1 MMSNIPKLRF
11 PEFSGEWEEKNFYEV
26 FDILQNNTFSRD
38 QLNNENGFVR
48 NIHYGDVLIKYGDYI
63 DCQKEEL
70 PFINLENNLSKY
82 EDTSYV
88 KNGDIIIAD
97 TAEDYTAGK
106 VTEICN
112 VKDYKILSGLHT
124 FLCRTKF
131 EFASKFLGYKLNS
144 SSYHNQIAP
153 LVAGTKVYSINR
165 KAIGETTITYPSKA
179 EQQKI
184 ADFLSNVDSII
195 TAETKI
201 QNALQKKKKALMQK
215 LFTRQ
220 LRFKSDDG
228 TDFPTW
234 KEKKFSEVFIYHQTN
249 TFSRNMLN
257 YEEGDTYNIHYGDI
271 LVKFGSYID
280 FDNSK
285 IPFINSDVTLN
296 KFVSDSFL
304 KDGDIIIADTAED
317 ESAGKVS
324 EVYNI
329 NNKKALSGLHTI
341 LCRPKQIFASKY
353 LGYFMN
359 SNVYH
364 KQIVKLLVGTKVL
377 SINKSVIAD
386 TIIQIPCLAEQQKIA
401 DCLSSLD
408 SLIQNQQKVVTTWQ
422 QRKKALLQQMFI

>member
-1 MMSNIPKLRF
+1 MSNIPKLRF
-11 PEFSGEWEEKNFYEV
+11 PEINGEWEEKKLNSIFTKITQRNSDNQNSNVITNSATEGLVSQRDY
-26 FDILQNNTFSRD
+26 FDKDIANKDKTDN
-38 QLNNENGFVR
+38 
-48 NIHYGDVLIKYGDYI
+48 Y
-63 DCQKEEL
+63 
-70 PFINLENNLSKY
+70 FII
-82 EDTSYV
+82 
-88 KNGDIIIAD
+88 KNGDFVYNPRKSSAAPYGPF
-97 TAEDYTAGK
+97 TQ
-106 VTEICN
+106 
-112 VKDYKILSGLHT
+112 
-124 FLCRTKF
+124 
-131 EFASKFLGYKLNS
+131 YKLLDDGIVSPLYLCLRKNNS
-144 SSYHNQIAP
+144 EVESKYLENYFKTTCWHQYIYENGSSGARHDRVSIHDDVLLAMP
-153 LVAGTKVYSINR
+153 IKV
-165 KAIGETTITYPSKA
+165 PSLP

-201 QNALQKKKKALMQK
+201 LKTLHKKKKALMQK

-220 LRFKSDDG
+220 LRFQSADG
-228 TDFPTW
+228 TDFPAW
-234 KEKKFSEVFIYHQTN
+234 EEKKFSEVFIYHQTN

-408 SLIQNQQKVVTTWQ
+408 SLIQTQQKVVTTWQ
-422 QRKKALLQQMFI
+422 QRKKALLQQMFV

>member
-1 MMSNIPKLRF
+1 MSNIPKLRF
-11 PEFSGEWEEKNFYEV
+11 PEFKGEWEEKKLNSIFTKITQRNSDNQNSNVITNSATEGLVSQRDY
-26 FDILQNNTFSRD
+26 FDKDIANKDKTDN
-38 QLNNENGFVR
+38 
-48 NIHYGDVLIKYGDYI
+48 Y
-63 DCQKEEL
+63 
-70 PFINLENNLSKY
+70 FII
-82 EDTSYV
+82 
-88 KNGDIIIAD
+88 KNGDFVYNPRKSSAAPYGPF
-97 TAEDYTAGK
+97 TQ
-106 VTEICN
+106 
-112 VKDYKILSGLHT
+112 
-124 FLCRTKF
+124 
-131 EFASKFLGYKLNS
+131 YKLLNDGIVSPLYLCLRKNNS
-144 SSYHNQIAP
+144 EVEIKYLENYFKTTCWHQYIYENGSSGARHDRVSIHDDVLLAMP
-153 LVAGTKVYSINR
+153 IKV
-165 KAIGETTITYPSKA
+165 PSLP

-201 QNALQKKKKALMQK
+201 LNTLQKKKKALMQK
-215 LFTRQ
+215 LFTQQ
-220 LRFKSDDG
+220 LRFKSNDG
-228 TDFPTW
+228 TDFPEW
-234 KEKKFSEVFIYHQTN
+234 EEKKFSEVFIYHQTN

-377 SINKSVIAD
+377 SINKTVIAD

-401 DCLSSLD
+401 DCLSSMD
-408 SLIQNQQKVVTTWQ
+408 SLIQTQQKVVTTWQ
-422 QRKKALLQQMFI
+422 QRKRSLLQQMFI